1 MNSSLLE
8 ERKDGNSAAVVLLVW
23 RGAFHVE
30 DGHPLDLA
38 AEAAVVQES
47 RPLGVW
53 KGAAAVC
60 PLRQDSN

>member
-1 MNSSLLE
+1 VNVLLE
-8 ERKDGNSAAVVLLVW
+8 ERKDENSAAVVLLAW
-23 RGAFHVE
+23 RGPFHVE

-47 RPLGVW
+47 RPSSGR
-53 KGAAAVC
+53 GAAAVC